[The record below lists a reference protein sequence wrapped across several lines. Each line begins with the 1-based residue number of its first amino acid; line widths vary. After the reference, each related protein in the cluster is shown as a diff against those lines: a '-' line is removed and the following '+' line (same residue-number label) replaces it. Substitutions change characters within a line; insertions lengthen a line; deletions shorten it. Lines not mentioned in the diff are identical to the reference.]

1 MLRTLKQS
9 AGMAG
14 KITATPR
21 DVTGWKRS
29 REAGRCLSTEF
40 TGYEG
45 MEGAKGTR
53 KTESLTF
60 LGFNIKIITINHIG
74 VFVICFGVGGRV
86 HTYVRV
92 YACGNQRTTSGGLF
106 FEHYLP
112 FH

>member
-1 MLRTLKQS
+1 MRTLKQP

-14 KITATPR
+14 RITATPR

-45 MEGAKGTR
+45 MEGTKGTR

-60 LGFNIKIITINHIG
+60 LVDNIKIITINHIG
-74 VFVICFGVGGRV
+74 VFFSSILVGGRGV
-86 HTYVRV
+86 HTYVRA
-92 YACGNQRTTSGGLF
+92 YACGNQRTSSGGLF